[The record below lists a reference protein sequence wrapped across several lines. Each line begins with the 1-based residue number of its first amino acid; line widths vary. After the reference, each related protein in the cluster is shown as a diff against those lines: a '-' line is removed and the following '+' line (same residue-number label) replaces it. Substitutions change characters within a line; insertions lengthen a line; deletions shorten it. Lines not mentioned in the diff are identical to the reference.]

1 MKRALPIILAVLL
14 AVIAAGLVFLYTRGA
29 EQRALDEQQP
39 VNVLVST
46 AVIPQG
52 MPLADAVSGGLAQ
65 QTQVPSTMVPVG
77 AITALTP
84 ENSSL
89 LALREIAAGEILQ
102 NLYEDARHPQ
112 AAAVRAWLAEA
123 PVHEELPACQVGL
136 YRLFQGPIATTL
148 DNRREPFLAVAPETP
163 GKNVYPPG
171 ITAAE
176 VEAFLAAHP
185 EEREAILGE
194 RTAVR
199 RATTAALARDLAALG
214 RHPVGDPRGP
224 AAGTG
229 PR

>member
-89 LALREIAAGEILQ
+89 LALREIAAGEILLGA
-102 NLYEDARHPQ
+102 NFGTAIPDTTAL
-112 AAAVRAWLAEA
+112 
-123 PVHEELPACQVGL
+123 PV
-136 YRLFQGPIATTL
+136 
-148 DNRREPFLAVAPETP
+148 
-163 GKNVYPPG
+163 PPG
-171 ITAAE
+171 
-176 VEAFLAAHP
+176 
-185 EEREAILGE
+185 
-194 RTAVR
+194 
-199 RATTAALARDLAALG
+199 
-214 RHPVGDPRGP
+214 
-224 AAGTG
+224 
-229 PR
+229 